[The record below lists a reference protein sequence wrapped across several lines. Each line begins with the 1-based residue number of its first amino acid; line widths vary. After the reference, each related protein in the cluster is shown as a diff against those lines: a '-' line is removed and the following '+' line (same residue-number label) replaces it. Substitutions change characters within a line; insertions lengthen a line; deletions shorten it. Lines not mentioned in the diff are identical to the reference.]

1 MKNKQEHPLPAPSFR
16 TSRTATRL
24 LLSLASLGAGYLLFV
39 SLSGS
44 VPIGCGE
51 GSSCDD
57 VLASRWA
64 YWFGLPVSAPALAL
78 YLSLLVLTFL
88 PEIGSI
94 SKPPPW
100 RTKFLI
106 FGATAIIV
114 AAVWFL
120 GLQVFVLKSF
130 CKFCLATHAAAVIA
144 AGLMMR
150 HSLAGS
156 SGKNRKAAGLAW
168 MPALL
173 SSVAVWVALALG
185 QTLVRHP
192 VNKVA
197 LLDPTIST
205 NPPTLAAVPPSPA
218 AQPAR
223 PPRVLRLHGGR
234 FQLNADELP
243 TLGSITATNLA
254 LSFFDYT
261 CRHCRDMHAHLR
273 TIEQMFTG
281 RLAFISLPMPLDT
294 SCNPMISS
302 TAAAHLHACQYARL
316 ALAVWRTRREVHA
329 EFDDWLFAPTVPPGV
344 NEARVKAESLV
355 GAAALETALRD
366 PWIDQQIQRNI
377 ELYVANAR
385 AAGGTGMPQL
395 VIGNAVSRGPISGV
409 EELAG
414 VVRKF
419 LNL

>member
-1 MKNKQEHPLPAPSFR
+1 MTSKHANCFPVSPLA
-16 TSRTATRL
+16 TSRIVVRVL
-24 LLSLASLGAGYLLFV
+24 LFLAGLGAGYLLFV

-64 YWFGLPVSAPALAL
+64 YWFGVPVSAPALAL
-78 YLSLLVLTFL
+78 YLSLLACTFF
-88 PEIGSI
+88 PEGGSI

-100 RTKFLI
+100 RAKFLV
-106 FGATAIIV
+106 FGATAII
-114 AAVWFL
+114 AAAAWFL
-120 GLQVFVLKSF
+120 GMQVFVLKSF
-130 CKFCLATHAAAVIA
+130 CKFCLATHAVAVAA
-144 AGLMMR
+144 AGLI
-150 HSLAGS
+150 LKNPVAGT
-156 SGKNRKAAGLAW
+156 SGNNRKGPGLALV
-168 MPALL
+168 PALI
-173 SSVAVWVALALG
+173 SGVTVWVALALG
-185 QTLVRHP
+185 QTLVRP
-192 VNKVA
+192 SPGRVA
-197 LLDPTIST
+197 LLDPAIST
-205 NPPTLAAVPPSPA
+205 GAPPFATAPPA

-243 TLGSITATNLA
+243 TLGSATATNLA

-261 CRHCRDMHAHLR
+261 CHHCREMHGHLR
-273 TIEQMFTG
+273 AIERMFAG

-316 ALAVWRTRREVHA
+316 ALAVWRARREVHA
-329 EFDDWLFAPTVPPGV
+329 EFDDWLFAPAVPPGV
-344 NEARVKAESLV
+344 AEARARAESLV
-355 GAAALETALRD
+355 GAAALEAALRD
-366 PWIDQQIQRNI
+366 PWIDQQIRRNI

-409 EELAG
+409 DELAG
-414 VVRKF
+414 VVGKF
-419 LNL
+419 LGL

>member
-1 MKNKQEHPLPAPSFR
+1 MKKKQGHPLPAPSFR
-16 TSRTATRL
+16 TSRTAVQVL
-24 LLSLASLGAGYLLFV
+24 LVLASLGAGYLLFV

-64 YWFGLPVSAPALAL
+64 YWFGVPVSASALAL
-78 YLSLLVLTFL
+78 YFSLLVLTFF
-88 PEIGSI
+88 PEIGSV
-94 SKPPPW
+94 SKPPSW
-100 RTKFLI
+100 RTNSLL
-106 FGATAIIV
+106 FGASAIIA

-120 GLQVFVLKSF
+120 GLQVFVLRSF
-130 CKFCLATHAAAVIA
+130 CKFCLATHAAAVA
-144 AGLMMR
+144 AACLILKNCF
-150 HSLAGS
+150 SGS
-156 SGKNRKAAGLAW
+156 SGKNRKAPGLAW
-168 MPALL
+168 TPALL

-192 VNKVA
+192 VGKVA
-197 LLDPTIST
+197 LLDPTIAT
-205 NPPTLAAVPPSPA
+205 NPPALAAAPPSPA
-218 AQPAR
+218 APPAR
-223 PPRVLRLHGGR
+223 PARVLRLHGGR

-243 TLGSITATNLA
+243 TLGSTTTTNLA

-261 CRHCRDMHAHLR
+261 CRHCREMHGHLR
-273 TIEQMFTG
+273 AIEQMFAG

-294 SCNPMISS
+294 NCNLMISS
-302 TAAAHLHACQYARL
+302 TPTAHLHACQYARL
-316 ALAVWRTRREVHA
+316 ALAVWRARREVHA
-329 EFDDWLFAPTVPPGV
+329 EFDDWLFTPAVPPSV
-344 NEARVKAESLV
+344 DEARAKAESLV
-355 GAAALETALRD
+355 GSAALEAALRD